1 MSKKL
6 KSTLIIAL
14 VFLAVFGTTAYYLWL
29 KPAPLPSYAT
39 ETVRQGNIESS
50 VLASGMLQA
59 SKLVSV
65 GAQVSGQITQL
76 NVKLGDKVKKG
87 DLIAEID
94 DLTQQNTLKEAQAS
108 LKSLKAQYK
117 AKQAQIKQATQEFQR
132 QKAMLA
138 DNASSRADYESA
150 ESDLAVY
157 KAELDQ
163 LTAEIDQEKVSVNS
177 AEVDLGY
184 TKIHAPMDGTVVYT
198 AVEVGQTVN
207 SNQSTPTIVE
217 LANLDTMTVKAQI
230 SEADVINTSTG
241 QPVYFTI
248 LGNSSHRYKGE
259 LESIEPGPTSMDG
272 DDSDMTP
279 DDDDAVYYNGLFNVS
294 NPNHTLRIGMTAQV
308 TIILKESKNTLL
320 VPSQVLTPV
329 NRRSNLYSVPVL
341 KNNQIQQTNVTVGIN
356 NKVNAEILSGLNAGD
371 KIVVGMPSGDSF
383 TNRMRRGP
391 MGF

>member
-1 MSKKL
+1 MSKKVRNTVIL
-6 KSTLIIAL
+6 VATLLIA
-14 VFLAVFGTTAYYLWL
+14 GTASYFIWFNEEQ
-29 KPAPLPSYAT
+29 APSYAT
-39 ETVRQGNIESS
+39 ETVRKGNIENT

-65 GAQVSGQITQL
+65 GAQVSGQVTKL
-76 NVKLGDKVKKG
+76 DVKLGDEVKQG

-94 DLTQQNTLKEAQAS
+94 SLTQQNALKEAQAS
-108 LKSLKAQYK
+108 LSSLRAQYK
-117 AKQAQIKQATQEFQR
+117 AKQAQIKQATLEFKR

-163 LTAEIDQEKVSVNS
+163 LSAEIDQAKISVDS
-177 AEVDLGY
+177 AKVDLSY

-207 SNQSTPTIVE
+207 ANQTTPTIVE
-217 LANLDTMTVKAQI
+217 LADLDTMTVKAQI
-230 SEADVINTSTG
+230 SEADVINTFAG

-248 LGNSSHRYKGE
+248 LGNSAKRYEGT
-259 LESIEPGPTSMDG
+259 LRSVEPGPTSMDG

-279 DDDDAVYYNGLFNVS
+279 DDDDAVYYNGLFDVS
-294 NPNHTLRIGMTAQV
+294 NPEHVLRIGMTAQV
-308 TIILKESKNTLL
+308 TIVLNQSKDTLL
-320 VPSQVLTPV
+320 VPSQVLSV
-329 NRRSNLYSVPVL
+329 VDKSQSLYSVPVL
-341 KNNQIQQTNVTVGIN
+341 TKKGMLENRQVKVGIN
-356 NKVNAEILSGLNAGD
+356 NKINAEILSGLNEGD

-383 TNRMRRGP
+383 TNNMRRGP

>member
-6 KSTLIIAL
+6 KSTLIIVL
-14 VFLAVFGTTAYYLWL
+14 VFFAVFGTTTYYLWL
-29 KPAPLPSYAT
+29 KPSPLPSYAT

-76 NVKLGDKVKKG
+76 KVKLGDNVKKG

-94 DLTQQNTLKEAQAS
+94 NLTQQNTLKEAQAS

-207 SNQSTPTIVE
+207 ANQSTPTIVE

-230 SEADVINTSTG
+230 SEADVINTFAG

-248 LGNSSHRYKGE
+248 LGNSSHRYEAK

-279 DDDDAVYYNGLFNVS
+279 DDDDAVYYNGLFNVL

-329 NRRSNLYSVPVL
+329 DRHSNLYSVPVL

-356 NKVNAEILSGLNAGD
+356 NKVNAEILSGLNEGD
-371 KIVVGMPSGDSF
+371 KIVVGMPSGDTF
-383 TNRMRRGP
+383 TSKMRRGP